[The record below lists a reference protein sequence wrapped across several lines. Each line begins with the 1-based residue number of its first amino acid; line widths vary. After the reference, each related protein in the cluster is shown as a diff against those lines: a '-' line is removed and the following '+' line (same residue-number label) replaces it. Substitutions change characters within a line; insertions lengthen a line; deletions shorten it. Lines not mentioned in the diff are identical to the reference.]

1 MKLSALND
9 AVNQSKPNTSGITN
23 GSIEIEMSMIYANPY
38 QPRKHFDPVA
48 LSELA
53 EAIKTHG
60 LIQPITLVRRPNGYM
75 IIAGERRWRAC
86 QTNGAFTI
94 KATVVEKDDKE
105 IEEIAL
111 IENIQREDLSDYEIA
126 MAIVRLWESGKYKQ
140 KQELAGAIQKPLSY
154 VSKAFGCLKLDPTIK
169 ADIEENKRDI
179 GLSVLEELSRVK
191 EPEKQREIYQRY
203 NAGEIKRDEFKAA
216 AKPKAEKISRGKMK
230 HVSTIFAKGGDS
242 VESINFDKIISTLD
256 PEKQYRITI
265 EEIV

>member
-9 AVNQSKPNTSGITN
+9 AVEQTAPRTSGI
-23 GSIEIEMSMIYANPY
+23 SSLMELELSQIYANPD
-38 QPRKHFDPVA
+38 QPRKHFDPVSLA
-48 LSELA
+48 ELA
-53 EAIKTHG
+53 ESIKTKG
-60 LIQPITLVRRPNGYM
+60 LLQPISVVRRPDGYM
-75 IIAGERRWRAC
+75 IIAGERRYRAH
-86 QTNGAFTI
+86 QINGSITI
-94 KATVVEKDDKE
+94 KTNVFDRGDHTV
-105 IEEIAL
+105 EELAL

-140 KQELAGAIQKPLSY
+140 KQDLAGAIQKPLSY
-154 VSKAFGCLKLDPTIK
+154 VSKALGLLKLDPTIK

-203 NAGEIKRDEFKAA
+203 NAGEIKRDEFKTAA
-216 AKPKAEKISRGKMK
+216 EPKAKKISRGKMK

>member
-1 MKLSALND
+1 MNLSKLDD
-9 AVNQSKPNTSGITN
+9 AVTKSKPRTSGINN
-23 GSIEIEMSMIYANPY
+23 GSVELELSKVYANPN

-48 LSELA
+48 LAELA

-60 LIQPITLVRRPNGYM
+60 LLQPISVVRRPDGYM

-126 MAIVRLWESGKYKQ
+126 MAIVRLWESGEYKL
-140 KQELAGAIQKPLSY
+140 KQDLAGAIQKPLSY
-154 VSKAFGCLKLDPTIK
+154 VSKAFGLLKLDPTIK

-191 EPEKQREIYQRY
+191 PDKQRDIYDRY
-203 NAGEIKRDEFKAA
+203 NAGEIKRDEFKSA
-216 AKPKAEKISRGKMK
+216 AKPKAEKISRGKK
-230 HVSTIFAKGGDS
+230 QNIVFPELIGEAVPIYTAAYIK
-242 VESINFDKIISTLD
+242 SILNLTPNK
-256 PEKQYRITI
+256 KYRITI

>member
-1 MKLSALND
+1 MNLSKLDD
-9 AVNQSKPNTSGITN
+9 AVEESKPRTSGINN
-23 GSIEIEMSMIYANPY
+23 GSVELELSNIYPNPD
-38 QPRKHFDPVA
+38 QPRKNFDPVS

-53 EAIKTHG
+53 ESIKTHG
-60 LIQPITLVRRPNGYM
+60 LMQPISVIRKSNGYM
-75 IIAGERRWRAC
+75 IIAGERRYRAC
-86 QTNGAFTI
+86 LLNASITI
-94 KATVVEKDDKE
+94 KTNIFEREDHTV
-105 IEEIAL
+105 EELAL

-126 MAIVRLWESGKYKQ
+126 MAIVRLWESGKYIQ
-140 KQELAGAIQKPLSY
+140 KQELAGAIGKPLSY

-216 AKPKAEKISRGKMK
+216 AEPAQKKSITQYKFNATGKELISAFSM
-230 HVSTIFAKGGDS
+230 
-242 VESINFDKIISTLD
+242 LD
-256 PEKQYRITI
+256 GVGFELKKRYKITI